1 MNIAILLLGC
11 IADTYLMY
19 LFFSHYFDE
28 HKFLAE
34 SKIRYIFYIM
44 FAGIWFVLN
53 LLGNGDYNLF
63 ISAALIFLYVV
74 VILQG
79 KYGYKLLCYVLLFV
93 IQFGC
98 EFLFMLIFQPDAE
111 SYKNSSD
118 TAFQI
123 IAIKFL
129 TYLIIILIAQFTGRI
144 KAKISRKILLMYLC
158 FPVASITVMI
168 INFYAGTYQV
178 LSERM
183 KILVLFGYC
192 FLFVGNIVVFYAFYL
207 YSERLEETLE
217 QQLVLTKQEADLMLY
232 NKVMQ
237 MNEMQKELVHN
248 TKHHLFL
255 IRKYAAQNDVESILQ
270 MTTQLSEE
278 IKENER
284 MIFTTNS
291 VLNDILNEKYAE
303 ARKYGIDADFYVEPG
318 VIMERISPVDLSSML
333 GNLLDNAIRAAKSC
347 IDKKIIKVYVYM
359 QDVDGFCVVKIMNGY
374 SGLLQYE
381 DENLK
386 STKDDE
392 GIHGVGIQSVKR
404 LAEKYEGTLVC
415 NLKENVFEAVLI
427 LSTVS

>member
-1 MNIAILLLGC
+1 MNIAILLFGC

-19 LFFSHYFDE
+19 LFFLHYFE
-28 HKFLAE
+28 EQKLLAD
-34 SKIRYIFYIM
+34 SKMRYLFYIM
-44 FAGIWFVLN
+44 FAGIWFVSN

-79 KYGYKLLCYVLLFV
+79 KYGCKLLCYVLLFV

-111 SYKNSSD
+111 SYKKSSD
-118 TAFQI
+118 TAFQM

-129 TYLIIILIAQFTGRI
+129 TYLIIILITQFTGRV
-144 KAKISRKILLMYLC
+144 KAKISRKILLIYLC
-158 FPVASITVMI
+158 LPVASITVMI
-168 INFYAGTYQV
+168 INFYAGTYHV
-178 LSERM
+178 LLEGM
-183 KILVLFGYC
+183 KILVLLGYC
-192 FLFVGNIVVFYAFYL
+192 FLFVGNIVVFYAFHL
-207 YSERLEETLE
+207 YSEKLEETLE

-255 IRKYAAQNDVESILQ
+255 IRKYAEQNDVESILQ

-278 IKENER
+278 IRENEKI
-284 MIFTTNS
+284 IFTNIS
-291 VLNDILNEKYAE
+291 VLNAILNEKYAE
-303 ARKYGIDADFYVEPG
+303 ARKYGIDAEFYVEPG
-318 VIMERISPVDLSSML
+318 VMVERISPVDFISML
-333 GNLLDNAIRAAKSC
+333 GNLLDNAIYAAKSC
-347 IDKKIIKVYVYM
+347 IDKKFIKVYMYM
-359 QDVDGFCVVKIMNGY
+359 QDVDGFCVVKVVNGY
-374 SGLLQYE
+374 SGMLQYE

-386 STKDDE
+386 STKGE
-392 GIHGVGIQSVKR
+392 NGIHGVGIQSVKR
-404 LAEKYEGTLVC
+404 LAEKCEGTLVC
-415 NLKENVFEAVLI
+415 NAKENVFEAVLI